1 MGNGD
6 GYDAF
11 KRCRVMEQEMQRML
25 NENIELK
32 ILWELRE
39 KIIQEETVLDFGKIE
54 KQMGK

>member
-1 MGNGD
+1 
-6 GYDAF
+6 
-11 KRCRVMEQEMQRML
+11 MEQEMQRML